1 MNSDNRS
8 YLASTKVYTLLSLPI
23 TLPIIAPAEAR
34 CGAIENLGD
43 RMATI
48 QKPPLAKIFFYQQV
62 VIAVTAFTLLP
73 LGSDWFVAVWLGG
86 LVQSLPQAWFNYQAY
101 RFVGASRV
109 HEMLRAMYWGQS
121 GKLILTAALFAV
133 VLSLFKPDRVFAL
146 FGMFSVMI
154 PVNALIAG
162 RLMKARA

>member
-1 MNSDNRS
+1 
-8 YLASTKVYTLLSLPI
+8 
-23 TLPIIAPAEAR
+23 
-34 CGAIENLGD
+34 
-43 RMATI
+43 MATI
-48 QKPPLAKIFFYQQV
+48 KKPPLAKIFFYHQL
-62 VIAVTAFTLLP
+62 VIVITALALLP
-73 LGSDWFVAVWLGG
+73 LGGDWFVAALWGG
-86 LVQSLPQAWFNYQAY
+86 AIQSLPQAWFNYQAY

-133 VLSLFKPDRVFAL
+133 VLSLFKPDRAFAL

-162 RLMKARA
+162 RLMRAQA